1 MAETVS
7 FQAEMRQLL
16 RERSLDVARRIVCS
30 DGWSAVKISSIAKEV
45 GINRPALYKEF
56 GSKQAFGEAL
66 VAREADVFLA
76 GVVDGLRAHA
86 DDAVAGMVQAAEF
99 ALQFGSDNALLKA
112 ILIEREGQDGGLLPF
127 LVADPETV
135 LARAV
140 SVIDAVVREQY
151 SAEVVGDSVRED
163 SVEVLVRLTL
173 SHLYQPRGS
182 IEDAVGQIR
191 RVITSLLYAQPD
203 PGQSV
208 R

>member
-1 MAETVS
+1 MAEVLS
-7 FQAEMRQLL
+7 FHAEMRQLL

-30 DGWSAVKISSIAKEV
+30 DGWSAVRISSIAKEV

-56 GSKQAFGEAL
+56 GSRQEFGQAL

-76 GVVDGLRAHA
+76 GVVDALRTHP
-86 DDAVAGMVQAAEF
+86 DEAVAGMVQAAEF
-99 ALQFGSDNALLKA
+99 ALQFGSDNSLLKA
-112 ILIEREGQDGGLLPF
+112 ILIEREGQDGGLLPV

-151 SAEVVGDSVRED
+151 SAQVVGDAVQED

-173 SHLYQPRGS
+173 SHLYQPRGT
-182 IEDAVGQIR
+182 IEDAVAQIR
-191 RVITSLLYAQPD
+191 RVITSLLHAQPD
-203 PGQSV
+203 AEELV